1 MSLFAKDIEEAYRA
15 TLELGVL
22 DAKLGHSLL
31 DEARQ
36 PAGLTYAGKVAL
48 HIGHKAGYACLTEC
62 LGHHLKRDGL
72 SRTCGSGN
80 ESMTVSHLTCN
91 AERSIGAM
99 GDIQPSLLV
108 IHKDL

>member
-1 MSLFAKDIEEAYRA
+1 MALLTEDVEESHGAG
-15 TLELGVL
+15 LELRIL
-22 DAKLGHSLL
+22 YAELGHALL
-31 DEARQ
+31 DEAAKLSNLGNTR
-36 PAGLTYAGKVAL
+36 KVTF

-108 IHKDL
+108 KHKDL

>member
-1 MSLFAKDIEEAYRA
+1 MTLFTEDVVETYR
-15 TLELGVL
+15 TSLELRVL
-22 DAKLGHSLL
+22 NFEFGQALL
-31 DEARQ
+31 DEAAKLSNLGNTR
-36 PAGLTYAGKVAL
+36 KVTF
-48 HIGHKAGYACLTEC
+48 HIGHKAGYACLAEC

-108 IHKDL
+108 KHKDL